1 MPYVPRPRVNAHD
14 VNTLQDYLEMEFI
27 SISRSMLDFREVD
40 LRPSARV
47 PLKPKTGMIVYAD
60 GTNWNPG
67 SGAGVYVYMGGVW
80 ALLGAVGGGVGLT
93 HPQVMS
99 RVSLRF

>member
-1 MPYVPRPRVNAHD
+1 MPYVPRPRVNAQD

-27 SISRSMLDFREVD
+27 SISRSLLDFREVD

-47 PLKPKTGMIVYAD
+47 PVKPRTGMIVYAD

-67 SGAGVYVYMGGVW
+67 SGAGVYVYVAGVW
-80 ALLGAVGGGVGLT
+80 TLLGGGAGSTGLT
-93 HPQVMS
+93 HSQVMS

>member
-1 MPYVPRPRVNAHD
+1 MPYVPRPKID
-14 VNTLQDYLEMEFI
+14 VPDVSALQDYLEMELI
-27 SISRSMLDFREVD
+27 SISRSLLDFREVD
-40 LRPSARV
+40 LRPSARIPV
-47 PLKPKTGMIVYAD
+47 KPKTGMIVYAD

-67 SGAGVYVYMGGVW
+67 SGAGVYVYVAGVW
-80 ALLGAVGGGVGLT
+80 TSLGSSGGTGLT